1 MNTDRDAGCAD
12 DGGLQWHAQLGRR
25 QQIEADEADEADK
38 ADDIDKDRTRSQQ
51 ENFPMKPFEIHRATK
66 CRAKLRLGMSG
77 PAGSGKTYSALLIAH
92 GLGGRIAMID
102 TEHGSGDLYADLLPE
117 GYDVLQ
123 LTPPFTPARY
133 IEAIHALEAAGAE
146 TIIVDSLSHAWSGE
160 GGSLDRH
167 GKIADRSG
175 NSWQAWRQVTPEH
188 NALVEALLQS
198 PCHVIATMRAKTE
211 YVQEK
216 DERTGRQIVRKI
228 GLAPVMRDGIEYEF
242 TIFMELDSQHMA
254 HVGKDRT
261 RLFDGMIFRPDD
273 QTGRELLAWL
283 DSGAQEPVR
292 TGLAEPQRANLRLSV
307 ESAENIDALYRAFS
321 HAYRAAN
328 ALQDLS
334 ALDEF
339 TRLKDQRKAELEAA
353 QDSEHHAP
361 A

>member
-1 MNTDRDAGCAD
+1 MEADPGNPWAG
-12 DGGLQWHAQLGRR
+12 DGGMQWFAEVGARESIDNDSPHK
-25 QQIEADEADEADK
+25 EA
-38 ADDIDKDRTRSQQ
+38 S
-51 ENFPMKPFEIHRATK
+51 FMKPFEIHRATK

-92 GLGGRIAMID
+92 GLGGRIGLID

-133 IEAIHALEAAGAE
+133 VEAIQAFEAAGVQ

-188 NALVEALLQS
+188 NALVEAMLQS

-242 TIFMELDSQHMA
+242 TVFMELDSQHLA

-261 RLFDGMIFRPDD
+261 RLFDGMIIKPDAD
-273 QTGRELLAWL
+273 IGRQLLAWL
-283 DSGAQEPVR
+283 DSGAPEPVR
-292 TGLAEPQRANLRLSV
+292 TGLEDAQRTYLRETIVNADS
-307 ESAENIDALYRAFS
+307 IDALYKAFAT
-321 HAYRAAN
+321 AYRAAN
-328 ALQDLS
+328 ALQDLA
-334 ALDEF
+334 ALDEL
-339 TRLKDQRKAELEAA
+339 TRAKDERKAALEA
-353 QDSEHHAP
+353 QHEGEHDVHA
-361 A
+361 

>member
-1 MNTDRDAGCAD
+1 M
-12 DGGLQWHAQLGRR
+12 
-25 QQIEADEADEADK
+25 K
-38 ADDIDKDRTRSQQ
+38 AFD
-51 ENFPMKPFEIHRATK
+51 IHRATK

-77 PAGSGKTYSALLIAH
+77 PAGSGKTYSALLLAH
-92 GLGGRIAMID
+92 GLGGQPGSIGLID

-117 GYDVLQ
+117 GYDVLP

-133 IEAIHALEAAGAE
+133 IEAIHALEDAGVQ
-146 TIIVDSLSHAWSGE
+146 TIIVDSLSHAWTGE

-188 NALVEALLQS
+188 NALVEAMLQS
-198 PCHVIATMRAKTE
+198 PCHMIATMRAKTE

-216 DERTGRQIVRKI
+216 DERTGRQVVRKI

-242 TIFMELDSQHMA
+242 TIFMELDSQHLA

-261 RLFDGMIFRPDD
+261 RLFDGMILRPDE
-273 QTGRELLAWL
+273 QMGRELLAWL

-292 TGLAEPQRANLRLSV
+292 IGLHDAQRQALLDAI
-307 ESAENIDALYRAFS
+307 ESADTLEGLYSAFA
-321 HAYRAAN
+321 HAYRAAT
-328 ALQDLS
+328 ALQDLA

-339 TRLKDQRKAELEAA
+339 TQAKDSRKAALESRQAGA
-353 QDSEHHAP
+353 QPLP

>member
-1 MNTDRDAGCAD
+1 MEADPGNAWAD
-12 DGGLQWHAQLGRR
+12 DGGMRWHAEVGAR
-25 QQIEADEADEADK
+25 EAF
-38 ADDIDKDRTRSQQ
+38 
-51 ENFPMKPFEIHRATK
+51 ENNSANKEDCLMKPFEIHRATK

-77 PAGSGKTYSALLIAH
+77 PAGSGKTYSALLMAH
-92 GLGGRIAMID
+92 GLSGPIGMID

-117 GYDVLQ
+117 GYDVLR
-123 LTPPFTPARY
+123 LEPPFTPSRY
-133 IEAIHALEAAGAE
+133 IEAIHALEAAGVQ
-146 TIIVDSLSHAWSGE
+146 TIIIDSLSHAWSGE

-188 NALVEALLQS
+188 NALVEAILQS

-216 DERTGRQIVRKI
+216 DDRTGRQIVRKI

-242 TIFMELDSQHMA
+242 TIFMELDSQHLA

-261 RLFDGMIFRPDD
+261 RLFDGMILRPDVE
-273 QTGRELLAWL
+273 TGRELLAWL
-283 DSGAQEPVR
+283 DSGAPEPVR
-292 TGLAEPQRANLRLSV
+292 TGLAEPQRLHLRQAI
-307 ESAENIDALYRAFS
+307 EQSAGVDELYKAFAT
-321 HAYRAAN
+321 AYRAAN
-328 ALQDLS
+328 ALQDLA

-339 TRLKDQRKAELEAA
+339 TQAKDARKAALEAR
-353 QDSEHHAP
+353 QESEQHAH

>member
-1 MNTDRDAGCAD
+1 
-12 DGGLQWHAQLGRR
+12 
-25 QQIEADEADEADK
+25 
-38 ADDIDKDRTRSQQ
+38 
-51 ENFPMKPFEIHRATK
+51 MKTFEIHRATK

-77 PAGSGKTYSALLIAH
+77 PAGSGKTYSALLLAQ
-92 GLGGRIAMID
+92 GLGGRIGLID

-123 LTPPFTPARY
+123 LSPPFTPARY
-133 IEAIHALEAAGAE
+133 IEAIQMMEQAGAA
-146 TIIVDSLSHAWSGE
+146 TIIVDSLSHAWTGE

-228 GLAPVMRDGIEYEF
+228 GLAPIMRDGIEYEF
-242 TIFMELDSQHMA
+242 TIFMELDSQHLA

-261 RLFDGMIFRPDD
+261 QLFDGMIIKPTIE
-273 QTGRELLAWL
+273 TGRELLAWL
-283 DSGAQEPVR
+283 DSGAPQPQRSDLPEAQKAV
-292 TGLAEPQRANLRLSV
+292 LAESLERA
-307 ESAENIDALYRAFS
+307 ATIDELYGAFAA
-321 HAYRAAN
+321 AYRTAHAM
-328 ALQDLS
+328 QDIP

-339 TRLKDQRKAELEAA
+339 TRLKDERKAVLETPHDMA
-353 QDSEHHAP
+353 HHDTTQGMQA
-361 A
+361 

>member
-1 MNTDRDAGCAD
+1 M
-12 DGGLQWHAQLGRR
+12 
-25 QQIEADEADEADK
+25 
-38 ADDIDKDRTRSQQ
+38 
-51 ENFPMKPFEIHRATK
+51 MKNFEIHRATK

-92 GLGGRIAMID
+92 GLGGRIGLID
-102 TEHGSGDLYADLLPE
+102 TEHGSGDLYADLLPG

-123 LTPPFTPARY
+123 LSPPFTPARY
-133 IEAIHALEAAGAE
+133 IEAIHTMEQAGIA

-242 TIFMELDSQHMA
+242 TIFMELDSQHLA

-261 RLFDGMIFRPDD
+261 QLFDGMIIKPDSE
-273 QTGRELLAWL
+273 TGRELLAWL
-283 DSGAQEPVR
+283 DSGAQQ
-292 TGLAEPQRANLRLSV
+292 PQRSDLPEAQKLALG
-307 ESAENIDALYRAFS
+307 ESLEKAATVDELYSAFTA
-321 HAYRAAN
+321 AYRAAH
-328 ALQDLS
+328 ALQDTA

-339 TRLKDQRKAELEAA
+339 TRLKDERKLALEVQYDTDTA
-353 QDSEHHAP
+353 HGVHA
-361 A
+361 

>member
-1 MNTDRDAGCAD
+1 MQPMEIPRNTD
-12 DGGLQWHAQLGRR
+12 DGGMQWHAQVGAQEAVEAVSRR
-25 QQIEADEADEADK
+25 KEQ
-38 ADDIDKDRTRSQQ
+38 SG
-51 ENFPMKPFEIHRATK
+51 MKPFEIHRATK

-92 GLGGRIAMID
+92 GLGGRIGMID

-133 IEAIHALEAAGAE
+133 VEAMHALEQAGVD

-167 GKIADRSG
+167 GKIAGRSG

-198 PCHVIATMRAKTE
+198 PCHVIATMRAKTD

-228 GLAPVMRDGIEYEF
+228 GLAPIMREGIEYEF
-242 TIFMELDSQHMA
+242 TIFMELDSNHLA

-261 RLFDGMIFRPDD
+261 RLFDGMIIKPDSE
-273 QTGRELLAWL
+273 TGRSLLDWL
-283 DSGAQEPVR
+283 NSGVQAPIKVSLPDAQKIALCEGMEQAV
-292 TGLAEPQRANLRLSV
+292 TA
-307 ESAENIDALYRAFS
+307 DALYQAFAA
-321 HAYRAAN
+321 AYRAAH
-328 ALQDLS
+328 ALQDN
-334 ALDEF
+334 AAINEF
-339 TRLKDQRKAELEAA
+339 TRVKDDRKAVLEM
-353 QDSEHHAP
+353 QQESEHGLHA
-361 A
+361 

>member
-1 MNTDRDAGCAD
+1 MEADLNSACAD
-12 DGGLQWHAQLGRR
+12 DGGLQWHAQQGRR
-25 QQIEADEADEADK
+25 EEYEATH
-38 ADDIDKDRTRSQQ
+38 RTFHPLSGSTRAQQ
-51 ENFPMKPFEIHRATK
+51 EDFPMKPFEIHRATK

-254 HVGKDRT
+254 HAGKDRT
-261 RLFDGMIFRPDD
+261 RLFDGMIFRPDE

-292 TGLAEPQRANLRLSV
+292 TGLAEAQRANLRHSV
-307 ESAENIDALYRAFS
+307 ETAENIDELYRAFS

-339 TRLKDQRKAELEAA
+339 TRIKDQRKVELEAA
-353 QDSEHHAP
+353 QDTEHHAP